1 VHEGRLHAAALGGW
15 CASANLAILVRWAI
29 RIANQNYVGGGD
41 ALRIDERAVA

>member
-1 VHEGRLHAAALGGW
+1 MRVAFAPLRLEGGALRRIW
-15 CASANLAILVRWAI
+15 LFLVRWAI